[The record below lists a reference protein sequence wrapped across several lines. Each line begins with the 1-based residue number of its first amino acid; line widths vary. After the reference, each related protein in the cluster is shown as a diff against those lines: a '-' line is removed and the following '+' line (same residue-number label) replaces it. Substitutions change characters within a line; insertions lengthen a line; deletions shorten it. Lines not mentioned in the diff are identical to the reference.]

1 MARSLVAPWA
11 SEWWPEIV
19 KCAEKG
25 GHTAAEII
33 EEVSAGK
40 AVGWPVDDGFLL
52 LARTHDDALLIW
64 IGVGKGVRDWC
75 GKAEE
80 QVGAFAKSVGCHK
93 LRIEGRKGWQRVL
106 PHWTRVG
113 DDLELP
119 LS

>member
-1 MARSLVAPWA
+1 MTPWL
-11 SEWWPEIV
+11 SPWWGEIV
-19 KCAEKG
+19 KCAERG

-64 IGVGKGVRDWC
+64 LGVGKGVRDWC

-80 QVGAFAKSVGCHK
+80 QVGAFAKAIGCHK
-93 LRIEGRKGWQRVL
+93 LRIEGRKGWQRIL